1 MSLQQSENITRT
13 ANEWMSEFIGS
24 AKSLQLCLTLLTP
37 WTIAHLGSSAHGV
50 SYVRILEWGAISFS
64 RGSSQPRDQTHR
76 SYVSCIGRR
85 FLYHSSHL
93 GLSSTGSIKS
103 PVLLHGII
111 LHPPTVLLW
120 PQNHFQ
126 KYTIP
131 WDLPGAPVAETP
143 RSQCKG
149 PGLSPQGTR
158 SHMPQLKIPHA
169 ATKTRGSQINKY

>member
-1 MSLQQSENITRT
+1 MQENRVQSLGQKDPLEEEILPTPV
-13 ANEWMSEFIGS
+13 FLPG
-24 AKSLQLCLTLLTP
+24 KSQ
-37 WTIAHLGSSAHGV
+37 G
-50 SYVRILEWGAISFS
+50 LEWVAISFS

-111 LHPPTVLLW
+111 LHPPTMLLW
-120 PQNHFQ
+120 PQNYFQ

-143 RSQCKG
+143 HSQCKG